1 MLYLLR
7 TKYSPFGA
15 IDIDYAIENAKEN
28 GGALVL
34 ADPGTYRAAP
44 EFVRKCEAAGVP
56 HFVGAEVSLT
66 HEGKDVG
73 KVSIVATRD
82 SGVASINKILTK
94 QNLSQKTIKNTKYG
108 KTESS
113 LGLNY
118 FKSLEIY
125 DLDGELE
132 GVAVICASGS
142 PLQKG
147 DVDAVADL
155 KQICGTKLLGATL
168 SLGDKSKNYDAN
180 AMKAFRGRCVA
191 VADINHR
198 DDHSPLAMQGR
209 FNYVTGQ
216 TCDSSLFTK
225 FNQFAFGH
233 KPYNDDVA
241 ALTNQLIENKKPY
254 LILQDEAV
262 PDIGL
267 KSTFRDDV
275 WSALDS
281 YLEGR
286 QSELQN
292 RDRYVEAIN
301 KELSVIEEM
310 GFAPYYDVV
319 IAAAKHFE
327 SKGVPV
333 RIRGSGASSM
343 VMFLMGVSSKLA
355 NPLDANLLLSRFIT
369 TGRMEYPDV
378 DIELPSSDWGEFIE
392 FAQNYVGSESVGS
405 LINEEVP
412 TSLSKCLEIGVF
424 GYNSF
429 AEKKGEPDKYP
440 VLKRSDFEQ
449 LRDLFIKSDGK
460 WRVRNLDMHELLSTS
475 KLTQTVIRNPKWNAL
490 ISAAK
495 QVYGLNTKSTKHLS
509 GVVISPN
516 AKFGAPSLLDKK
528 GRTVVEASGNEAK
541 NLGLVKF
548 DIISSVVLQSLKTS
562 YGLLESKGKRLDID
576 LFNLPDDFFDFLKS
590 NVTLVT
596 NFNGKDVRKCL
607 PIVNPNSIEDMITA
621 IAISR
626 PNVKPEDLARY
637 QKNKATGQM
646 DMPQGMDDPVIKKIF
661 EPTKGVF
668 LLDEQILEIGHE
680 VAGLSDN
687 DCDKLRTAIRKSKH
701 ELFDSVKSAFVEGA
715 MGNGRSHSDAEGIF
729 EALRGWIGNYSFN
742 KAHAFSYVTIAV
754 EQLLMK
760 YHYPVEAYQ
769 GLWSSYKSDTDS
781 RILFDK
787 LVSEYKDR
795 GIQFIPPNVKF
806 CDFNNFAGLARGENK
821 YIMPSLERVSLSND
835 REILKSLEKLKD
847 KGELP
852 SMSLF
857 DVLEYCYTDFT
868 GYPKHSYEVASNPSL
883 VSDFIEDMQT
893 LIYYG
898 CFDTFG
904 VNSTQSI
911 DADMITRRE
920 ELISF
925 VEPLVE
931 NLASV
936 EPKRA
941 ITPLEVE
948 LDVEEMIKDEYKA
961 FLVSPVKQSG
971 APAMRYRNEVEVE
984 PPAPSMRRKMM

>member
-1 MLYLLR
+1 MLYLLK

-15 IDIDYAIENAKEN
+15 IDIDYAIEKAQAN

-44 EFVRKCEAAGVP
+44 EFIRKCEGAGVP

-66 HEGKDVG
+66 YGGVHVG
-73 KVSIVATRD
+73 KVCIVATRD

-94 QNLSQKTIKNTKYG
+94 QNLNEKTIKETKYG
-108 KTESS
+108 KTDSS

-118 FKSLEIY
+118 FKSIEIS
-125 DLDGELE
+125 DLDGDLE

-147 DVDAVADL
+147 SVEAVADL
-155 KQICGTKLLGATL
+155 KRICGTRLLGATL
-168 SLGDKSKNYDAN
+168 SLGEKSQNYDAN
-180 AMKAFRGRCVA
+180 AIKAFGGRCVA
-191 VADINHR
+191 VAEINHR
-198 DDHSPLAMQGR
+198 DDHSALAMQGR

-216 TCDSSLFTK
+216 VCDSAMFTK
-225 FNQFAFGH
+225 YNKFAFGH
-233 KPYNDDVA
+233 MPYSDGVA
-241 ALTNQLIENKKPY
+241 DLTKQLINNKKPY
-254 LILQDEAV
+254 SILQDEAV

-275 WSALDS
+275 WSALDA
-281 YLEGR
+281 YLESR
-286 QSELQN
+286 QSELHN
-292 RDRYVEAIN
+292 RDKYVAAIN

-392 FAQNYVGSESVGS
+392 FAQSYVGPESVGS

-412 TSLSKCLEIGVF
+412 TSLSKCLEIGVL
-424 GYNSF
+424 GYNAF
-429 AEKKGEPDKYP
+429 AEKKREPAKYP
-440 VLKRSDFEQ
+440 ILKRSDFEQ

-460 WRVRNLDMHELLSTS
+460 WRVRNLDMHELLNTS
-475 KLTQTVIRNPKWNAL
+475 KATKSLMREPKWNAL

-516 AKFGAPSLLDKK
+516 ANFGAPCLLDKK

-562 YGLLESKGKRLDID
+562 YGLLDAKGKRLDID
-576 LFNLPDDFFDFLKS
+576 LFNLPDDFYEFLKS

-607 PIVNPNSIEDMITA
+607 PIVNPKSIEDMITA

-646 DMPQGMDDPVIKKIF
+646 DMPLGMDDPVIKKIF

-701 ELFDSVKSAFVEGA
+701 DLFDSVKSAFVEGA
-715 MGNGRSHSDAEGIF
+715 IRNGRTNAQAEGIF

-769 GLWSSYKSDTDS
+769 GLWSSYKSDTET
-781 RILFDK
+781 RPLFDE
-787 LVSEYKDR
+787 LVREYKDR

-806 CDFNNFAGLARGENK
+806 CDFSNFAGLARGENK
-821 YIMPSLERVSLSND
+821 YIMPSLERVSLSNN
-835 REILKSLEKLKD
+835 RSILGSLQKLKNG
-847 KGELP
+847 GELP

-857 DVLEYCYTDFT
+857 DVLEFCYTDFT
-868 GYPKHSYEVASNPSL
+868 GFPKHSYEVASNPLL
-883 VSDFIEDMQT
+883 VTDLIEDMQT

-920 ELISF
+920 ELISY
-925 VEPLVE
+925 VEPYIE

-936 EPKRA
+936 EPKRT
-941 ITPLEVE
+941 ITPLDIE
-948 LDVEEMIKDEYKA
+948 LDVDEMIKDEYKA
-961 FLVSPVKQSG
+961 FLVSPVKLSG
-971 APAMRYRNEVEVE
+971 APTMRYRNEIDSE